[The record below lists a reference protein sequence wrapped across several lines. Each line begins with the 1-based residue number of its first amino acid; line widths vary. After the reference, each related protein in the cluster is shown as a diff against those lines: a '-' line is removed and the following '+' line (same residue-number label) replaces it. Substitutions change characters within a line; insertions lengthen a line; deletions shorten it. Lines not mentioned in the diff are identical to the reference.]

1 MHSMA
6 MQHVVS
12 VPVHLCNTPA
22 LLVRFFFH
30 HHTTAAAALA
40 LVVGGRIEW
49 DARRRAQNCRVNLFG
64 HHALLAGHS
73 PLGLILG
80 NLGGCSGLF
89 CPRAVV

>member
-1 MHSMA
+1 MA
-6 MQHVVS
+6 IHPVFS

-22 LLVRFFFH
+22 LLVGILFH
-30 HHTTAAAALA
+30 HAAAALALALA

-49 DARRRAQNCRVNLFG
+49 DARRRAQNFRVNLFG
-64 HHALLAGHS
+64 HHALLARHS

-89 CPRAVV
+89 CPPRAVV